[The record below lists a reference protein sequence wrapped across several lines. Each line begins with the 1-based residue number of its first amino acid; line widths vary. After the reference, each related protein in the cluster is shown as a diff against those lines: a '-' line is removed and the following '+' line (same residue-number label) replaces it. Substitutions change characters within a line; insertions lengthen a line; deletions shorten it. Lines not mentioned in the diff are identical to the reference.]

1 MTSAVSGSPSRSARR
16 RPSVSVWSDGSE
28 TIPPSCSTR
37 PRITTDSPPPA
48 GRSRGHHPDLAK
60 DLHGPLD
67 PGGAPVSKDLDLLV
81 AALGEPHPDH
91 LQGRSGCFRD
101 QQIGRAHVCTPV

>member
-81 AALGEPHPDH
+81 AADRKSTRLNSSHITISYAVFC
-91 LQGRSGCFRD
+91 LKKKK
-101 QQIGRAHVCTPV
+101 